1 MPAAVNSSVR
11 SGESRGAL
19 GSLRWSC
26 PSKNRRKP
34 SRISAEFTFHLMEC
48 RSYQAPAHENSIS
61 SAPREARTATSLF
74 PRRRTFSLLRFALQ
88 CFTWK
93 RSLDSGRGHDV
104 QGIGGKVLGGGRAA
118 VSPRRRARGVVL

>member
-34 SRISAEFTFHLMEC
+34 SRISAEFTFHLTQY
-48 RSYQAPAHENSIS
+48 RSYEAPAHEDSIS
-61 SAPREARTATSLF
+61 SAPREARTTALLLPPKVVDPSL
-74 PRRRTFSLLRFALQ
+74 PRRRES
-88 CFTWK
+88 
-93 RSLDSGRGHDV
+93 SLDQTHVTRDSRNCCNMLQ
-104 QGIGGKVLGGGRAA
+104 QGLDSR
-118 VSPRRRARGVVL
+118 

>member
-34 SRISAEFTFHLMEC
+34 SRISAEFTFHLTQY
-48 RSYQAPAHENSIS
+48 RSYEVPAHEDSIP
-61 SAPREARTATSLF
+61 SAPREARTTV
-74 PRRRTFSLLRFALQ
+74 SLLPPKVVDPVSYTHLRAHE
-88 CFTWK
+88 T
-93 RSLDSGRGHDV
+93 RHDLV
-104 QGIGGKVLGGGRAA
+104 CRLLLEKK
-118 VSPRRRARGVVL
+118 